1 MKKDARNLK
10 KRLLLRNVTHHQ
22 ETCRKMQNFVG
33 LRLDHSKS
41 TFQRTPFYLRFKA
54 VSRAFLL
61 LGVSWYGSSPI
72 FGPEKA
78 RFSFFRGFG
87 GLPPFKKRKEPKEK
101 KLINT
106 QF

>member
-1 MKKDARNLK
+1 
-10 KRLLLRNVTHHQ
+10 
-22 ETCRKMQNFVG
+22 MQNFNG

-61 LGVSWYGSSPI
+61 LGLPRYGQPPI

-78 RFSFFRGFG
+78 RFSFLRGFG
-87 GLPPFKKRKEPKEK
+87 GLPPFQKRKEPKEK
-101 KLINT
+101 NGINGK
-106 QF
+106 